1 MAADLFT
8 TRWTHNIDVKSPR
21 SALFVL
27 IGAPLLLLLSCRPSG
42 DPVRESLDAMT
53 AAARARD
60 ASAFFER
67 VAADFQGSDG
77 MSRAETEATVRRYFA
92 AYEILDVSLSDVTI
106 ERSEGAALARF
117 TARLSGQPRKIGGL
131 DALLPS
137 ASAFRF
143 EVRFVPDGKRW
154 KAAWATW
161 SPAGGER

>member
-8 TRWTHNIDVKSPR
+8 TWKQHNKRVKSAR
-21 SALFVL
+21 NW
-27 IGAPLLLLLSCRPSG
+27 LLAAVALLLSCRPSG

-53 AAARARD
+53 AAARSRD
-60 ASAFFER
+60 ASAFFEL
-67 VAADFQGSDG
+67 VTADFQGAEG
-77 MSRAETEATVRRYFA
+77 MSRAEAEATLRRYFA

-117 TARLSGQPRKIGGL
+117 TAGLSGQPRKIGGL

-137 ASAFRF
+137 ASTYRF
-143 EVRFVPDGKRW
+143 EVRFVPDGRRW

-161 SPAGGER
+161 SSAGGER